1 LTFFLR
7 REHNIKTL
15 GFPLYIISKFKL
27 SVKERI
33 MSAKTASAKSGKF
46 ELEVLNPRGKIEAV
60 PASSPSPRLAALD
73 SKTIGLYSNSKPGM
87 DNFYTVFEELLK
99 KKYPTIKVKTMRGA
113 FLIRDDDAREMARE
127 VDAFVYGVGD

>member
-1 LTFFLR
+1 MS
-7 REHNIKTL
+7 NKT
-15 GFPLYIISKFKL
+15 
-27 SVKERI
+27 V
-33 MSAKTASAKSGKF
+33 SARPGKV
-46 ELEVLNPRGKIEAV
+46 ELEVLNPRGKIESV
-60 PASSPSPRLAALD
+60 PASSPSPRLTTLD

-113 FLIRDDDAREMARE
+113 FLIRDDDAKTLAKE